1 MIISRRG
8 ARADHGESSIEL
20 DEPVFS
26 WDKAGSCVTLKRR
39 YVKDFSTSSRHSYT
53 VKLSLVEIND
63 MLQALADAAI
73 SDPCQFEKALEPSLK
88 SLLRLQAVAAGITTN
103 ES

>member
-1 MIISRRG
+1 
-8 ARADHGESSIEL
+8 
-20 DEPVFS
+20 
-26 WDKAGSCVTLKRR
+26 
-39 YVKDFSTSSRHSYT
+39 
-53 VKLSLVEIND
+53 